1 MASVFTYDPDPPRV
15 SSPWSTS
22 GSSTPQVAV
31 TGNRNAVTRNRSSTN
46 LVSSTG
52 HDFLSDYGI
61 TKLDPEPQE
70 GPTEY
75 KLHLLL
81 RPRRP
86 YTSISTGHLVGGS
99 YQSRTSLSVSPSGP
113 AASSLSM
120 EEPGLRFSSSR
131 TTESRQQRLQ
141 QLTTQLLWRLQQ
153 SSPFHS
159 STTANLVLPIL
170 PEATPIL
177 GATPKPSRLLPG
189 LEESQGALYEIGV
202 ADDGTFV
209 GLTQDE
215 LEESLSNLQAMAA
228 SLGCKAEVLRRV
240 VVGNCEWVEDSN
252 ATQANIG
259 KVHAENLWVAEA
271 LVSPDW
277 DYYRIESPKPELLE
291 KMSAS
296 GSAAHSIPEGY
307 SSSTEQIRISIAGPN
322 GVGKSSLL
330 GTLTSS
336 VLDNG
341 RGTSRLGL
349 LKHRHE
355 ISSGVTSSVAH
366 ELIGYAA
373 NDPSSTGNVEVINYA
388 SGNVAAWDDIH
399 AASEGGRLAFVSD
412 LPGSVRYLKSTLR
425 GLVSWAPHYVFL
437 CLPATCE
444 EEAPSRSGLDP
455 TEQPMDMN
463 LALSYLELCVK
474 LDIPVIVVITKMDL
488 ASRAGL
494 RNNLA
499 KVLSALKISGRKP
512 AMLPVQPRPSGK
524 PLDLRHVRSEDAE
537 DVKKLI
543 SATDEWCTAVP
554 IVLTSAVDGSG
565 IGKLHV
571 LLRNL
576 PVPSR
581 PALRAVAL
589 TNPLSNPQ
597 RPANVFDVDE
607 VFAIPPSK
615 VYSEQRQQN
624 HGVVLCGLVRYGSV
638 SVGDEL
644 VVGPVVPN
652 PQADTGNSPVSRK
665 ARVDQA
671 SQCGSYRSRP
681 ASGDFSSSF
690 PQSPFPGKSS
700 LSAQVHWQR
709 VRVVSV
715 RNLRLPVQKL
725 IEDQVGT
732 IGIEPLS
739 PAPGEQPPLGKI
751 RKGAILA
758 SLSIASSSFSRPLS
772 SAVGF
777 VASFPFLEFSS
788 PLSPPVLL
796 GGNAIVYIANVRTT
810 VKLTCMSLAGSEIIS
825 SPPSPT
831 EPEFFS
837 FDADYPKG
845 ESSQKPEV
853 SRMVNSSGN
862 AVHDNIDI
870 TFSFVTSVEWLE
882 VGSKVLL
889 VPGASTALSSA
900 EGSNMLSGLEGFVG
914 RVREVLYTDEDGS
927 P

>member
-22 GSSTPQVAV
+22 GSSTPQVTAA
-31 TGNRNAVTRNRSSTN
+31 TNRNTATRTRSSTN
-46 LVSSTG
+46 LESAG

-61 TKLDPEPQE
+61 SKLEPEPQE

-99 YQSRTSLSVSPSGP
+99 YHSRASISTPVPAVTPSSV
-113 AASSLSM
+113 
-120 EEPGLRFSSSR
+120 EEPSLRLPQARS
-131 TTESRQQRLQ
+131 TESRQQRLQ

-159 STTANLVLPIL
+159 STTANLVLPVL
-170 PEATPIL
+170 PEATPRL

-189 LEESQGALYEIGV
+189 LEESQGTLYEIGV

-209 GLTQDE
+209 GLVHDE

-228 SLGCKAEVLRRV
+228 SLGCKVEVLRRV
-240 VVGNCEWVEDSN
+240 VVGNCEWIEDLGAEGAN
-252 ATQANIG
+252 AG
-259 KVHAENLWVAEA
+259 KVHTEDLWVAEA

-277 DYYRIESPKPELLE
+277 DYYRVDSPKAELLE
-291 KMSAS
+291 NMSAS
-296 GSAAHSIPEGY
+296 SLAPISLPEGNA
-307 SSSTEQIRISIAGPN
+307 STTEQIRVSLAGPN

-341 RGTSRLGL
+341 RGTSRLSL

-366 ELIGYAA
+366 ELIGYSA
-373 NDPSSTGNVEVINYA
+373 DEPSIAGCGVINNA
-388 SGNVAAWDDIH
+388 SANVAAWDDIH

-425 GLVSWAPHYVFL
+425 GLISWAPHYVFL
-437 CLPATCE
+437 CIPATGE
-444 EEAPSRSGLDP
+444 EELSPGAGSGLGAP
-455 TEQPMDMN
+455 EQSLNIN
-463 LALSYLELCVK
+463 LALSYLELCIK

-499 KVLSALKISGRKP
+499 KVLSALKVSGKKP
-512 AMLPVQPRPSGK
+512 AMLPVPSNPSERGGVDLQCLK
-524 PLDLRHVRSEDAE
+524 PTDAE
-537 DVKKLI
+537 EVKKLV
-543 SATDEWCTAVP
+543 STTVDWTATVP

-565 IGKLHV
+565 IGKLHA

-576 PVPSR
+576 PIPSR
-581 PALRAVAL
+581 PPLRAVD
-589 TNPLSNPQ
+589 LSESLSYAQPSTSI
-597 RPANVFDVDE
+597 FGVDE

-615 VYSEQRQQN
+615 VYSEQRQQSQ
-624 HGVVLCGLVRYGSV
+624 GVVLCGLVRYGSI
-638 SVGDEL
+638 SVGDEF
-644 VVGPVVPN
+644 VIGP
-652 PQADTGNSPVSRK
+652 ALFNSSSDNGGSPGAQRLRPDRRS
-665 ARVDQA
+665 DQLT
-671 SQCGSYRSRP
+671 QYGSSRSRP
-681 ASGDFSSSF
+681 TSGDFSSSF
-690 PQSPFPGKSS
+690 PPNSYPGRVSPTVH
-700 LSAQVHWQR
+700 AHWQR

-725 IEDQVGT
+725 TEDQVGT
-732 IGIEPLS
+732 IGIEPLCATHDERFS
-739 PAPGEQPPLGKI
+739 RLGKI

-758 SLSIASSSFSRPLS
+758 SPSIFSSVPRPLS
-772 SAVGF
+772 SLAGF
-777 VASFPFLEFSS
+777 VASFPSSEFSS
-788 PLSPPVLL
+788 SLSPPVLL
-796 GGNAIVYIANVRTT
+796 GGHAIVYIANIRTT
-810 VKLTCMSLAGSEIIS
+810 VKLTCMALAENEVIS

-831 EPEFFS
+831 EPDFFT
-837 FDADYPKG
+837 FDADPPG
-845 ESSQKPEV
+845 HESSRKPEV
-853 SRMVNSSGN
+853 NEVVSASDNG
-862 AVHDNIDI
+862 VHGSIDI
-870 TFSFVTSVEWLE
+870 TFSFVTSVEWVE
-882 VGSKVLL
+882 VGSRVLL
-889 VPGASTALSSA
+889 MPGASVALATA
-900 EGSNMLSGLEGFVG
+900 EGTASPSGLEGFVG
-914 RVREVLYTDEDGS
+914 HVRQILYTQDG
-927 P
+927 

>member
-22 GSSTPQVAV
+22 GSSTPQVTV
-31 TGNRNAVTRNRSSTN
+31 TSNRNTAARNRSSTN
-46 LVSSTG
+46 FNSAG

-61 TKLDPEPQE
+61 TKLEPEPQE

-86 YTSISTGHLVGGS
+86 YTSISTGHLVSGS
-99 YQSRTSLSVSPSGP
+99 YHTRASLSTSGSA
-113 AASSLSM
+113 AASV
-120 EEPGLRFSSSR
+120 EEPSLKLPHNRS
-131 TTESRQQRLQ
+131 TDSRQQRLQ

-170 PEATPIL
+170 PEATPRL
-177 GATPKPSRLLPG
+177 GATQKPSRLLPG

-209 GLTQDE
+209 GLIHDE

-228 SLGCKAEVLRRV
+228 SLGCKVEVLRRV
-240 VVGNCEWVEDSN
+240 VVGNCEWVEDSTPTEVN
-252 ATQANIG
+252 PG
-259 KVHAENLWVAEA
+259 RVHAESLWVAEA
-271 LVSPDW
+271 LASPDW
-277 DYYRIESPKPELLE
+277 DYYRVESPKAELFESLSTSNPPPSLLT
-291 KMSAS
+291 K
-296 GSAAHSIPEGY
+296 GH

-322 GVGKSSLL
+322 TVGKSSLL

-341 RGTSRLGL
+341 RGASRLGL

-366 ELIGYAA
+366 ELIGYTA
-373 NDPSSTGNVEVINYA
+373 NTSTPNSAGVVNYTT
-388 SGNVAAWDDIH
+388 GNVAAWDDIH
-399 AASEGGRLAFVSD
+399 ATSEGGRLAFVSD

-437 CLPATCE
+437 CIPATCE
-444 EEAPSRSGLDP
+444 EELALGSGPDSA
-455 TEQPMDMN
+455 EQSMDIN
-463 LALSYLELCVK
+463 LALCYLELCMK
-474 LDIPVIVVITKMDL
+474 LENPVIVVITKMDL

-499 KVLSALKISGRKP
+499 KVLSALKLSGKKP
-512 AMLPVQPRPSGK
+512 AILPVQSNPSGK
-524 PLDLRHVRSEDAE
+524 GVDLQRIKSADTEEVG
-537 DVKKLI
+537 KLI
-543 SATDEWCTAVP
+543 SSTADWTTTVP

-565 IGKLHV
+565 IGKLHA

-576 PVPSR
+576 PIPSK
-581 PALRAVAL
+581 PALRSVSL
-589 TNPLSNPQ
+589 PKKLPCPQ
-597 RPANVFDVDE
+597 RPASIFDVDE

-644 VVGPVVPN
+644 IIGPVMSN
-652 PQADTGNSPVSRK
+652 AQSDNWGSPITQ
-665 ARVDQA
+665 RVRPDRRSNHA

-681 ASGDFSSSF
+681 PSGDFSSSF
-690 PQSPFPGKSS
+690 PHNSSPGKTSPS
-700 LSAQVHWQR
+700 IQVHWQR

-725 IEDQVGT
+725 TEDQVGT

-739 PAPGEQPPLGKI
+739 IVPDEEPPPLGKV

-758 SLSIASSSFSRPLS
+758 SVSTSSPSVPRPLS
-772 SAVGF
+772 SVVGF
-777 VASFPFLEFSS
+777 VASFPSREFSS
-788 PLSPPVLL
+788 SLSPPVLL
-796 GGNAIVYIANVRTT
+796 GGNAIVYTANVRTT
-810 VKLTCMSLAGSEIIS
+810 VKLTCMALAEDEILS
-825 SPPSPT
+825 FPPSPT
-831 EPEFFS
+831 EPGFFS
-837 FDADYPKG
+837 FDADP
-845 ESSQKPEV
+845 PMRDV
-853 SRMVNSSGN
+853 SHKAEMHRMVNSSDS
-862 AVHDNIDI
+862 AVQDSIDI
-870 TFSFVTSVEWLE
+870 TFSFVTSVEWVE
-882 VGSKVLL
+882 AGSKVLL
-889 VPGASTALSSA
+889 MPGASAVLASA
-900 EGSNMLSGLEGFVG
+900 ENSNSLSGLEGFVG
-914 RVREVLYTDEDGS
+914 RVREVVYAEGS
-927 P
+927 GSL